1 MTEAPIWTSVTVIGL
16 TTFVISAIGV
26 TIGGVFGAK
35 FEKKAQILGGVVLIL
50 LGCKILLES
59 LGIF

>member
-1 MTEAPIWTSVTVIGL
+1 MIVIGI
-16 TTFVISAIGV
+16 TTFALSALGV
-26 TIGGVFGAK
+26 TIGGIFGNK
-35 FEKKAQILGGVVLIL
+35 FQKKAEIFGGAVLIL